1 MLGTARYLGA
11 LLVMREA
18 ELDVPGRMLAAV
30 EAAEHEAE
38 ITLAASRRCA
48 IVRMSERGTE
58 LCLT

>member
-1 MLGTARYLGA
+1 M
-11 LLVMREA
+11 LVMREA

-38 ITLAASRRCA
+38 IMLAASRRCA
-48 IVRMSERGTE
+48 IVRMSARGTE